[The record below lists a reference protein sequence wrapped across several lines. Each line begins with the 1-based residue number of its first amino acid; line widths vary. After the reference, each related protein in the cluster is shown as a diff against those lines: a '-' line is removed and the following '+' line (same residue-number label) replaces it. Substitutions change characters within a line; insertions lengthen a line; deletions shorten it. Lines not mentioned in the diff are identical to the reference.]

1 VSRRHA
7 AFTLVEMLAV
17 VFLMGLVVSTI
28 VNFYLELSRQSNA
41 AANATRLGRRGS
53 AALDRIARELEAS
66 LLVVRPGEVDP
77 LDHPWVFFAENR
89 DGGEGADRLRF
100 VTWSHRPRAGALRES
115 DMAVVAYGLRESAA
129 GTRDLMRWSVPR
141 LPDQLEREVP
151 VEPDEGAQVLLE
163 DVAEFGLRFL
173 GESGEWTD
181 AWDSS
186 SLVESN
192 LLPVAAE
199 IHLALEEPDPEVA
212 PNRIEKQVV
221 LALRPLDLQVLLAP
235 DDPNAPGDES
245 EEEEDDEQTTG
256 ECVTVDE
263 CRALHPEQD
272 LSAVDPTVLESVGS
286 QCASEVTAFFA
297 VPEDC
302 L

>member
-1 VSRRHA
+1 
-7 AFTLVEMLAV
+7 
-17 VFLMGLVVSTI
+17 
-28 VNFYLELSRQSNA
+28 
-41 AANATRLGRRGS
+41 
-53 AALDRIARELEAS
+53 
-66 LLVVRPGEVDP
+66 
-77 LDHPWVFFAENR
+77 
-89 DGGEGADRLRF
+89 

-163 DVAEFGLRFL
+163 NVAEFGLRFL

-199 IHLALEEPDPEVA
+199 IHLALEEPDPELA

-245 EEEEDDEQTTG
+245 EEEEEDDEQTTG